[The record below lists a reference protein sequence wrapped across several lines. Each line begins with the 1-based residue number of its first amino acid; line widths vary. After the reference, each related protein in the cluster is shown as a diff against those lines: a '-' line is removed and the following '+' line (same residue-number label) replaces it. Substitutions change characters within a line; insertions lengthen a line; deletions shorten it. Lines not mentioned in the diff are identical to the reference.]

1 MNFKKIGR
9 QVHFISAT
17 QNISRNGEGSFIRL
31 KDGSIL
37 FGYTEFN
44 SSGREDEDIAHIV
57 AIKSYDD
64 GESWSDKF
72 ILFEK
77 PDDAVNIMSLSFLR
91 MANGNIGAFYIV
103 KNHDGSDDIV
113 ISRSNDEGES
123 WSSPVSCINCILES
137 DYYILNNDRVIYTSA
152 GRIILPLACHTIH
165 IEGVDFTPGFLL
177 FVYSDD
183 DGATWHKSES
193 VLKCPFPSDRNGFQE
208 PGVYEKADGTLWC
221 YIRTGIGCQ
230 FECFS
235 TDGGKSWSA
244 PQPNIFFS
252 SPCSPMLVKQCEK
265 LTVAVFNPVS
275 EHILRDDEK
284 EFWGR
289 TPYVMAVSKDSGNS
303 FSQEDLYYIE
313 DDLNNGYCY
322 PAILECDGGFLLA
335 YYHSNN
341 TDCCLNSTK
350 IIKISYNEIN

>member
-1 MNFKKIGR
+1 MKKIGR
-9 QVHFISAT
+9 QVHFIGAT

-57 AIKSYDD
+57 AIKSRDD

-77 PDDAVNIMSLSFLR
+77 PEDAVNIMCLSFLR
-91 MANGNIGAFYIV
+91 MANGDIGAFYIV
-103 KNHDGSDDIV
+103 KNPDGSDDIV
-113 ISRSNDEGES
+113 LSRSGDEGAT
-123 WSSPVSCINCILES
+123 WSSPMSCIHGILES

-152 GRIILPLACHTIH
+152 GRIILPMACHTIH
-165 IEGVDFTPGFLL
+165 ADVNYFTPGFLL

-183 DGATWHKSES
+183 DGATWQKSES
-193 VLKCPFPSDRNGFQE
+193 VLKCPFPSDHNGFQE
-208 PGVYEKADGTLWC
+208 PGVYEKGDGTLWC

-235 TDGGKSWSA
+235 TDGGKIWSD

-252 SPCSPMLVKQCEK
+252 SPCSPMLVKQCDE
-265 LTVAVFNPVS
+265 LTVAVFNPVP

-289 TPYVMAVSKDSGNS
+289 TPYVMAVSKDNGTS
-303 FSQEDLYYIE
+303 FSQKDLYYIE
-313 DDLNNGYCY
+313 NDLNNGYCY

-341 TDCCLNSTK
+341 TECCLNSTK
-350 IIKISYNEIN
+350 IIKISYNEIR